1 MLPQITNILYAT
13 DLSDNA
19 RYAYKYAASLAQQY
33 GANITI
39 LHVMEKLSAETF
51 LQIQGYVG
59 EEKWKKLQEEK
70 QADFIST
77 IKGRLGSFCDEISNE
92 VDACTFQVDKIIVKE
107 GIAADEQHRQ
117 PVGVGHRR
125 SRHHVRASGT
135 DGGGGDHDLA
145 APLRLGVGD
154 RSKRHRLLV
163 VSTPCRK
170 DIPYWVQR
178 LGQRDHIAVTED
190 SERPGEQRFLGPVD
204 HRALGDEVLDDGL
217 CRREPNGVHEFAPS
231 VLRTVS
237 R

>member
-33 GANITI
+33 NANITI
-39 LHVMEKLSAETF
+39 LHVMEKLSAESF

-107 GIAADEQHRQ
+107 GIAADEILHQAELNNADMIIMGTRGLGFFKEALMGGTARR
-117 PVGVGHRR
+117 VVRR
-125 SRHHVRASGT
+125 SAIPVM
-135 DGGGGDHDLA
+135 
-145 APLRLGVGD
+145 
-154 RSKRHRLLV
+154 V
-163 VSTPCRK
+163 VKLPENK
-170 DIPYWVQR
+170 
-178 LGQRDHIAVTED
+178 
-190 SERPGEQRFLGPVD
+190 
-204 HRALGDEVLDDGL
+204 
-217 CRREPNGVHEFAPS
+217 
-231 VLRTVS
+231 
-237 R
+237 